1 MYGTGAFLPQ
11 GGGNMLEFLADAL
24 WGWHVLVLILAA
36 GLWFSI
42 RTGFFQVRRV
52 SLWVKTALGSPKEAR
67 GRGRVSPFQAL
78 TTALAGSLGTG
89 NILGVGVAITVGG
102 PGSLFW
108 MWASALLGM
117 MTVFAENLLAARHRG
132 GPGALGY
139 IEAVGRPLALVYGAG
154 CCLASLGMGNL
165 VQANAA
171 AAACQRLGAPPLAV
185 GAVLG
190 VLVFWVA
197 RGGLACAAR
206 LTEKLVPAMAALF
219 FAASL
224 GVLWV
229 FRAELPRAVA
239 SIFQGAFSLKA
250 GAGGTAGM
258 LLAMG
263 TGVSRG
269 VFTNEAG
276 LGSSAF
282 AYGEVEGRSP
292 VELGCLGIFQVFVDT
307 ILMCTVTGL
316 CILCAPVSAG
326 EGAELVFSAFESA
339 LGPAGAGAA
348 AVCTA
353 LFALATVTAW
363 SCYGREGL
371 FYLTKGRGGDLF
383 ALAAAAAACLGC
395 LLPLGAV
402 FRLGDAMNG
411 LLALPNLA
419 ALFLLS
425 REVAEVVKGEKPG
438 RNRPQKKW
446 MESLHNFLKRA

>member
-11 GGGNMLEFLADAL
+11 GGGNMLELLADAL
-24 WGWHVLVLILAA
+24 WGWHVLVLILAT

-132 GPGALGY
+132 APGALGY

-197 RGGLACAAR
+197 RGGMACAAR

-316 CILCAPVSAG
+316 CVLCAPSAG

-383 ALAAAAAACLGC
+383 ALASAAAACLGC

-425 REVAEVVKGEKPG
+425 REVAETVKGEKPG
-438 RNRPQKKW
+438 QNRPQKKW
-446 MESLHNFLKRA
+446 VERLHNFLKRA

>member
-11 GGGNMLEFLADAL
+11 GGGKMLELLADAL

-132 GPGALGY
+132 APGALGY
-139 IEAVGRPLALVYGAG
+139 IETVGRPLALVYGAG

-316 CILCAPVSAG
+316 CVLCAPSAG

-348 AVCTA
+348 AVCTT

-411 LLALPNLA
+411 LLTLPNLA

-425 REVAEVVKGEKPG
+425 REVEEAVKGEKPG
-438 RNRPQKKW
+438 RNRPPKKW

>member
-11 GGGNMLEFLADAL
+11 GGGKMLELLADAL

-132 GPGALGY
+132 APGALGY

-316 CILCAPVSAG
+316 CVLCAPSAG

>member
-11 GGGNMLEFLADAL
+11 GGGNMLELLADAL

-132 GPGALGY
+132 APGALGY
-139 IEAVGRPLALVYGAG
+139 IETVGRPLALVYGAG

-316 CILCAPVSAG
+316 CVLCAPSAG

-425 REVAEVVKGEKPG
+425 REVAEAVKGEKPG
-438 RNRPQKKW
+438 RNRPPKKW

>member
-1 MYGTGAFLPQ
+1 
-11 GGGNMLEFLADAL
+11 MLEFLADAL

-89 NILGVGVAITVGG
+89 NILGVGVAIAVGG

-132 GPGALGY
+132 APGALGY
-139 IEAVGRPLALVYGAG
+139 IETVGRPLALVYGVG

-316 CILCAPVSAG
+316 CVLCAPSAG

-383 ALAAAAAACLGC
+383 ALASAAAACLGC

-425 REVAEVVKGEKPG
+425 REVAEAVKGEKPG
-438 RNRPQKKW
+438 RNRPPKKW

>member
-11 GGGNMLEFLADAL
+11 GGGNMLELLADAL

-36 GLWFSI
+36 GLWFYI

-132 GPGALGY
+132 APGALGY
-139 IEAVGRPLALVYGAG
+139 IEAVGRPLALVYGVG

-171 AAACQRLGAPPLAV
+171 AAACRRLGAPPLAV

-239 SIFQGAFSLKA
+239 SIFQGAFSLNA

-316 CILCAPVSAG
+316 CVLCAPSAG

-371 FYLTKGRGGDLF
+371 FYLTGGQGGTVY
-383 ALAAAAAACLGC
+383 ALASAAAAGLGC
-395 LLPLGAV
+395 LLPVGAV
-402 FRLGDAMNG
+402 FLLGDAMNG
-411 LLALPNLA
+411 LMAIPNLC
-419 ALFLLS
+419 ALFLL
-425 REVAEVVKGEKPG
+425 RKEVM
-438 RNRPQKKW
+438 QKKIL
-446 MESLHNFLKRA
+446 SRNFS

>member
-11 GGGNMLEFLADAL
+11 GGGNMLEFLAEAL

-132 GPGALGY
+132 APGALGY
-139 IEAVGRPLALVYGAG
+139 IETVGRPLALVYGAG

-219 FAASL
+219 FAAAL

-316 CILCAPVSAG
+316 CILCAPSAG

>member
-11 GGGNMLEFLADAL
+11 GGGSMLEFLADAL

-132 GPGALGY
+132 APGALGY

-171 AAACQRLGAPPLAV
+171 AAACRRLGAPPLAV

-316 CILCAPVSAG
+316 CVLCAPSAG

>member
-11 GGGNMLEFLADAL
+11 GGGKMLELLADAL

-132 GPGALGY
+132 APGALGY
-139 IEAVGRPLALVYGAG
+139 IETVGRPLALVYGAG

-316 CILCAPVSAG
+316 CVLCAPSAG

-425 REVAEVVKGEKPG
+425 REVAEAVKGEKPG
-438 RNRPQKKW
+438 ETAPQKSGWKVCII
-446 MESLHNFLKRA
+446 F

>member
-1 MYGTGAFLPQ
+1 MYYGTGAFLPQ

-132 GPGALGY
+132 APGALGY
-139 IEAVGRPLALVYGAG
+139 IETVGRPLALVYGAG

-316 CILCAPVSAG
+316 CVLCAPSAG

-383 ALAAAAAACLGC
+383 ALAAAVAACLGC

>member
-132 GPGALGY
+132 APGALGY

-316 CILCAPVSAG
+316 CVLCAPSAG

>member
-78 TTALAGSLGTG
+78 TTALASSLGTG

-117 MTVFAENLLAARHRG
+117 MTVFAENLLAARHREA
-132 GPGALGY
+132 PGALGY
-139 IEAVGRPLALVYGAG
+139 IETVGRPLALVYGAG

-316 CILCAPVSAG
+316 CVLCAPSAG

>member
-89 NILGVGVAITVGG
+89 NILGVGVAIAVGG

-132 GPGALGY
+132 APGALGY
-139 IEAVGRPLALVYGAG
+139 IETVGRPLALVYGVG

-316 CILCAPVSAG
+316 CVLCAPSAG

-383 ALAAAAAACLGC
+383 ALASAAAACLGC

-425 REVAEVVKGEKPG
+425 REVAEVMKGEKPG
-438 RNRPQKKW
+438 RNRPPKKW

>member
-1 MYGTGAFLPQ
+1 
-11 GGGNMLEFLADAL
+11 MLEFLADAL

-78 TTALAGSLGTG
+78 TTALASSLGTG

-117 MTVFAENLLAARHRG
+117 MTVFAENLLAARHREA
-132 GPGALGY
+132 PGALGY
-139 IEAVGRPLALVYGAG
+139 IETVGRPLALVYGVG

-229 FRAELPRAVA
+229 FRAELPRAAA

-316 CILCAPVSAG
+316 CVLCAPSAG

>member
-11 GGGNMLEFLADAL
+11 GGGNMLELLADAL

-132 GPGALGY
+132 APGALGY

-316 CILCAPVSAG
+316 CVLCAPSAG

>member
-1 MYGTGAFLPQ
+1 
-11 GGGNMLEFLADAL
+11 MLEFLADAL

-78 TTALAGSLGTG
+78 TTALASSLGTG

-117 MTVFAENLLAARHRG
+117 MTVFAENLLAARHREA
-132 GPGALGY
+132 PGALGY
-139 IEAVGRPLALVYGAG
+139 IETVGRPLALVYGVG

-316 CILCAPVSAG
+316 CVLCAPSAG

>member
-132 GPGALGY
+132 APGALGY
-139 IEAVGRPLALVYGAG
+139 IQTVGRPLALVYGAG

-316 CILCAPVSAG
+316 CVLCAPSAG

-339 LGPAGAGAA
+339 LGPVGAGAA

-353 LFALATVTAW
+353 LFALATVAAW

-383 ALAAAAAACLGC
+383 ALASAAAACLGC

-425 REVAEVVKGEKPG
+425 REVAEAVKGEKPG
-438 RNRPQKKW
+438 RNRPPKKW

>member
-1 MYGTGAFLPQ
+1 M
-11 GGGNMLEFLADAL
+11 
-24 WGWHVLVLILAA
+24 
-36 GLWFSI
+36 
-42 RTGFFQVRRV
+42 
-52 SLWVKTALGSPKEAR
+52 
-67 GRGRVSPFQAL
+67 
-78 TTALAGSLGTG
+78 
-89 NILGVGVAITVGG
+89 AITVGG

-132 GPGALGY
+132 APGALGY

-185 GAVLG
+185 GAGLG

-219 FAASL
+219 FATSL

-239 SIFQGAFSLKA
+239 SIFQGAFALKA

>member
-11 GGGNMLEFLADAL
+11 GGGSMLEFLADAL

-132 GPGALGY
+132 APGALGY
-139 IEAVGRPLALVYGAG
+139 IETVGRPLALVYGAG

-316 CILCAPVSAG
+316 CVLCAPSAG

-348 AVCTA
+348 AVCTT

-411 LLALPNLA
+411 LLTLPNLA

-425 REVAEVVKGEKPG
+425 REVEEAVKGEKPG
-438 RNRPQKKW
+438 RNRPPKKW

>member
-11 GGGNMLEFLADAL
+11 GGGSMLEFLADAL

-117 MTVFAENLLAARHRG
+117 MTVFAENLLAARHREA
-132 GPGALGY
+132 PGALGY
-139 IEAVGRPLALVYGAG
+139 IQTVGRPLALVYGAG

-224 GVLWV
+224 GVLV
-229 FRAELPRAVA
+229 GVPGGAAPGGGQHLPGGLLPEGRGRGHGGDA
-239 SIFQGAFSLKA
+239 A
-250 GAGGTAGM
+250 GYGH
-258 LLAMG
+258 
-263 TGVSRG
+263 RG
-269 VFTNEAG
+269 VPG
-276 LGSSAF
+276 GVHQRGGPGSSAF

-316 CILCAPVSAG
+316 CVLCAPVSAG

-411 LLALPNLA
+411 LLPCPTWRRC
-419 ALFLLS
+419 S
-425 REVAEVVKGEKPG
+425 SSPG
-438 RNRPQKKW
+438 RWR
-446 MESLHNFLKRA
+446 RR

>member
-11 GGGNMLEFLADAL
+11 GGGNMLEFLAEAL

-132 GPGALGY
+132 APGALGY

-316 CILCAPVSAG
+316 CVLCAPSAG

>member
-11 GGGNMLEFLADAL
+11 GGGSMLEFLADAL

-132 GPGALGY
+132 APGALGY
-139 IEAVGRPLALVYGAG
+139 IETVGRPLALVYGAG

-229 FRAELPRAVA
+229 FRAELPRAVG

-316 CILCAPVSAG
+316 CVLCAPSAG

-348 AVCTA
+348 AVCTT

>member
-1 MYGTGAFLPQ
+1 M
-11 GGGNMLEFLADAL
+11 
-24 WGWHVLVLILAA
+24 
-36 GLWFSI
+36 
-42 RTGFFQVRRV
+42 
-52 SLWVKTALGSPKEAR
+52 
-67 GRGRVSPFQAL
+67 
-78 TTALAGSLGTG
+78 
-89 NILGVGVAITVGG
+89 AITVGG

-117 MTVFAENLLAARHRG
+117 MTVFAENLLAARHREA
-132 GPGALGY
+132 PGALGY
-139 IEAVGRPLALVYGAG
+139 IQTVGRPLALVYGAG

-224 GVLWV
+224 GVLWM

-316 CILCAPVSAG
+316 CVLCVPVSAG

-425 REVAEVVKGEKPG
+425 REVVEAAAGEKPG
-438 RNRPQKKW
+438 RNRPPKKW

>member
-11 GGGNMLEFLADAL
+11 GGGNMLELLADAL

-132 GPGALGY
+132 APGALGY

-316 CILCAPVSAG
+316 CVLCAPSAG

-348 AVCTA
+348 AACTA

-425 REVAEVVKGEKPG
+425 REVAEAVKGEKPG
-438 RNRPQKKW
+438 RNRPPKKW

>member
-11 GGGNMLEFLADAL
+11 GGGNMLEFLAEAL
-24 WGWHVLVLILAA
+24 WGWHVLALILAA

-132 GPGALGY
+132 APGALGY

-316 CILCAPVSAG
+316 CVLCAPSAG

-348 AVCTA
+348 AACTA

-438 RNRPQKKW
+438 RNRPPKKW

>member
-11 GGGNMLEFLADAL
+11 GGGKMLELLADAL

-132 GPGALGY
+132 APGALGY

-316 CILCAPVSAG
+316 CVLCAPSAG

-438 RNRPQKKW
+438 RNRPPKKW
-446 MESLHNFLKRA
+446 MESFHNFLKRA

>member
-11 GGGNMLEFLADAL
+11 GGGNMLELLADAL

-132 GPGALGY
+132 APGALGY
-139 IEAVGRPLALVYGAG
+139 IEAVGRPLALVYGVG

-171 AAACQRLGAPPLAV
+171 AAACRRLGAPPLAV

-316 CILCAPVSAG
+316 CVLCAPSAG

-411 LLALPNLA
+411 LMALPNLA

>member
-11 GGGNMLEFLADAL
+11 GGGNMLEFLAEAL
-24 WGWHVLVLILAA
+24 WGWHVLALILAA

-132 GPGALGY
+132 APGALGY
-139 IEAVGRPLALVYGAG
+139 IETVGRPLALVYGAG

-316 CILCAPVSAG
+316 CVLCAPSAG

-383 ALAAAAAACLGC
+383 ALAAAVAACLGC

>member
-1 MYGTGAFLPQ
+1 
-11 GGGNMLEFLADAL
+11 MLEFLAEAL
-24 WGWHVLVLILAA
+24 WGWHVLALILAA
-36 GLWFSI
+36 GLWFSV

-132 GPGALGY
+132 APGALGY

-316 CILCAPVSAG
+316 CVLCAPSAG

-348 AVCTA
+348 AVCTT

>member
-11 GGGNMLEFLADAL
+11 GGGNMLEFLAEAL
-24 WGWHVLVLILAA
+24 WGWHVLVLVLAA

-78 TTALAGSLGTG
+78 PTALAGSLGTG

-132 GPGALGY
+132 APGALGY

-219 FAASL
+219 FATSL

-316 CILCAPVSAG
+316 CILCAPSAG

-383 ALAAAAAACLGC
+383 ALAAAVAACLGC

>member
-1 MYGTGAFLPQ
+1 
-11 GGGNMLEFLADAL
+11 MLELLADAL

-132 GPGALGY
+132 APGALGY

-316 CILCAPVSAG
+316 CVLCAPSAG

-348 AVCTA
+348 AACTA

-425 REVAEVVKGEKPG
+425 REVAEAVKGEKPG
-438 RNRPQKKW
+438 RNRPPKKW

>member
-11 GGGNMLEFLADAL
+11 GGGNMLELLADAL

-42 RTGFFQVRRV
+42 RTGFFQARRV

-132 GPGALGY
+132 APGALGY
-139 IEAVGRPLALVYGAG
+139 IETVGRPLALVYGAG

-171 AAACQRLGAPPLAV
+171 AAACERLGAPPLAV

-316 CILCAPVSAG
+316 CILCAPSAG

>member
-11 GGGNMLEFLADAL
+11 GGGNMLEFLAEAL
-24 WGWHVLVLILAA
+24 WGWHVLALILAA
-36 GLWFSI
+36 GLWFSV

-132 GPGALGY
+132 APGALGY
-139 IEAVGRPLALVYGAG
+139 IETVGRPLALVYGAG

-316 CILCAPVSAG
+316 CVLCAPSAG

-425 REVAEVVKGEKPG
+425 REVVEAAAGEKPG
-438 RNRPQKKW
+438 RNRPPKKW

>member
-11 GGGNMLEFLADAL
+11 GGGSMLEFLADAL

-132 GPGALGY
+132 APGALGY
-139 IEAVGRPLALVYGAG
+139 IETVGRPLALVYGAG

-316 CILCAPVSAG
+316 CVLCAPSAG

-438 RNRPQKKW
+438 RNCPQKKW

>member
-1 MYGTGAFLPQ
+1 MYGTGAFLSQ
-11 GGGNMLEFLADAL
+11 GGGSVLEWLANAL

-132 GPGALGY
+132 APGALGY

-425 REVAEVVKGEKPG
+425 REVVEAVTGEKPG
-438 RNRPQKKW
+438 RNRPPKKVDGK
-446 MESLHNFLKRA
+446 FA

>member
-11 GGGNMLEFLADAL
+11 GGGNMLELLADAL

-132 GPGALGY
+132 APGALGY
-139 IEAVGRPLALVYGAG
+139 IQTVGRPLALVYGAG

-276 LGSSAF
+276 LGSAAF
-282 AYGEVEGRSP
+282 AYDGVEGRSP
-292 VELGCLGIFQVFVDT
+292 EELGCLGIFQVFADT
-307 ILMCTVTGL
+307 LLMCTVTGL
-316 CILCAPVSAG
+316 CILVCRSPVL
-326 EGAELVFSAFESA
+326 EGAALTFYAYESA
-339 LGPAGAGAA
+339 LGPWGGR
-348 AVCTA
+348 AVSLCTA
-353 LFALATVTAW
+353 LFAAATLTAW
-363 SCYGREGL
+363 CGYGREGL
-371 FYLTKGRGGDLF
+371 FYLTGGRGKNAY
-383 ALAAAAAACLGC
+383 ALAAAAAAALGC
-395 LLPLGAV
+395 CLPLGEV
-402 FRLGDAMNG
+402 LRLGDAMNG
-411 LLALPNLA
+411 LMALPNLA
-419 ALFLLS
+419 ALFLLR
-425 REVAEVVKGEKPG
+425 REVAVEK
-438 RNRPQKKW
+438 
-446 MESLHNFLKRA
+446 